1 YPTDLPGEVVPADAY
16 GLGYALAQL
25 VDQDSHLLQAA
36 ARGCDDAYPAAA
48 YLAHETDGQAVDHGR
63 PRARTHH
70 EQPLLVGDALELQL
84 LILVHVAE
92 YEEVHIICQRCARLR
107 PRIFAGQGDGADV
120 CLGERLLDRCE
131 AAVFELGGC
140 ALRRRLA
147 GGGLPDL

>member
-1 YPTDLPGEVVPADAY
+1 MPADAY
-16 GLGYALAQL
+16 GLGYTLAQL

-120 CLGERLLDRCE
+120 CLGERLLGRCE

-140 ALRRRLA
+140 ALRRRPCRRRA
-147 GGGLPDL
+147 PGPCPRRHS